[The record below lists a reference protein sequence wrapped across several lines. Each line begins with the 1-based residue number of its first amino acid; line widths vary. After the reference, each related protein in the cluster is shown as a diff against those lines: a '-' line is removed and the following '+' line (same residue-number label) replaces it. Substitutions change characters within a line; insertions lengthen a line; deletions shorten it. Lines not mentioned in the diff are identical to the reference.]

1 MLAPLKVGLY
11 FSSPRCLGEAV
22 RDKEKLFRILELFVQ
37 SYDPPGAAALWKHK
51 VMVFVG
57 GKKYGS
63 MNGMVSKV
71 ECQGCGLYEWLI
83 TCFS

>member
-11 FSSPRCLGEAV
+11 FSSPRCLGEAM

-37 SYDPPGAAALWKHK
+37 SCDPPGAAALWKYK

-57 GKKYGS
+57 GKKIWKHEW
-63 MNGMVSKV
+63 NGEQGGVSRMWV
-71 ECQGCGLYEWLI
+71 V
-83 TCFS
+83 